1 MAAYESIVN
10 VEEFIADH
18 YFTTDETKGNSYGK
32 RVAAV
37 VKQWRDDAKAAEAD
51 GFSLS
56 HPFVEVTANRNNIQ
70 KLLVSGDTKASNAM
84 LREVLGYGAGALG
97 EVTVDSASG
106 DSIVFF
112 RTPPLRRSSPGR
124 TGS

>member
-56 HPFVEVTANRNNIQ
+56 HPFAEVTANPQ
-70 KLLVSGDTKASNAM
+70 QHS
-84 LREVLGYGAGALG
+84 EVVGQRGFEGVERDAA
-97 EVTVDSASG
+97 
-106 DSIVFF
+106 
-112 RTPPLRRSSPGR
+112 
-124 TGS
+124 